1 MGIKNRKRASHVS
14 KSAIK
19 TREAC
24 SAHALTV
31 VFSFHHLSKD
41 PKYNFRYFDKMK
53 KNTETTNAI
62 VSFVDKIAE
71 FSKLTWEQ
79 LQNMPRKSGYE
90 HLPVDQLEK
99 SFINSLDIPLTNDDI
114 CFFLLLKSRKRTVQR
129 RPFFMPFIALRPK
142 QTRTASR
149 SFALRGFANASLP
162 PVTKSL
168 RYPK

>member
-99 SFINSLDIPLTNDDI
+99 SFINSLDIPLTNDDK
-114 CFFLLLKSRKRTVQR
+114 LLSVRFNGQNSRFIMKRGT
-129 RPFFMPFIALRPK
+129 K
-142 QTRTASR
+142 CSR
-149 SFALRGFANASLP
+149 VAHILGIDYDLNL
-162 PVTKSL
+162 
-168 RYPK
+168 YQH